1 MKRLIAILFVL
12 VNSLAIF
19 AQKDVTK
26 FLGFPIDGTI
36 SEMKAKLKT
45 KGFKPISS
53 SDELEGEFNGFKAY
67 VMPME
72 NKGKVWRICVINQ
85 TPTNETD
92 IRIRFN
98 NLVRQFSKNTK
109 YLPLKEDQY
118 ISEDE
123 NISFNMQVKHKRYEA
138 NFTQLPSD
146 SSLILKYAHQCV
158 LAKYTEEQIQSPKP
172 KEKTDMT
179 NISVEAIKDFLDKRS
194 VWFMIIENFNQY
206 NIAIYYENGYNMED
220 GEDL

>member
-98 NLVRQFSKNTK
+98 DLVRQFSKNTK
-109 YLPLKEDQY
+109 YLPLRKINTLVRTR
-118 ISEDE
+118 ISRLICKSNTSDMKR
-123 NISFNMQVKHKRYEA
+123 ISHNC
-138 NFTQLPSD
+138 
-146 SSLILKYAHQCV
+146 HQIP
-158 LAKYTEEQIQSPKP
+158 L
-172 KEKTDMT
+172 
-179 NISVEAIKDFLDKRS
+179 
-194 VWFMIIENFNQY
+194 
-206 NIAIYYENGYNMED
+206 
-220 GEDL
+220 